1 MGNAPGDSRALV
13 AAGMAAM
20 LFLPLSDF
28 LGLATSDETAR
39 IAGLTTAQIIYLG
52 GLLAVLVSLAIEK
65 FRIEHHA
72 RDRIYAVLFLNGLN
86 PLFWGLFEQAGGS
99 FNLSH
104 DRSVDIGSVP
114 GSGFQY
120 IRPTFCLLSPSSFDA
135 RCPVSGTIRPAPQR
149 P

>member
-72 RDRIYAVLFLNGLN
+72 RDRIYAILFLIGRN
-86 PLFWGLFEQAGGS
+86 PLFWGLCEQAGGS
-99 FNLSH
+99 FNH
-104 DRSVDIGSVP
+104 YTDRFFDIRGLPASVFAWTNP
-114 GSGFQY
+114 LY
-120 IRPTFCLLSPSSFDA
+120 KLP
-135 RCPVSGTIRPAPQR
+135 
-149 P
+149 